1 MKLIETLRSWLGL
14 GGDADQTE
22 TDTAEEGASDAGEEP
37 RLDPAGATETRV
49 ETTEGAVDALREA
62 RSAADAADAGDA
74 SDVGDAGDTPD
85 ADDEQESA
93 GTADASDRS
102 SG

>member
-62 RSAADAADAGDA
+62 RSAAD
-74 SDVGDAGDTPD
+74 
-85 ADDEQESA
+85 EEESA

-102 SG
+102 GG